1 MAVSKFSALLADA
14 AGNPLLDSAAAH
26 VADVSA
32 GLATDYA
39 DDASAKD
46 LDTDA
51 KRVAAMN
58 ATNTVV
64 NAIAAKVNA
73 ILVVLEDHGLVKSS

>member
-1 MAVSKFSALLADA
+1 MPVTKFTALLADA
-14 AGNPLLDSAAAH
+14 AGNPLIDAAGSH
-26 VADVSA
+26 VADA
-32 GLATDYA
+32 TGGLATDYT

-51 KRVAAMN
+51 RRVAAMN

-64 NAIAAKVNA
+64 NALAAKINA
-73 ILVVLEDHGLVKSS
+73 ILVVLENHGLVKSS